1 MEQPEGTQEHGKIG
15 QSAIIK
21 SVKIG
26 QSVIINGW
34 MFYCDIGRYANFHF
48 SFVESWYLI
57 E

>member
-1 MEQPEGTQEHGKIG
+1 MEQPKGTQEHGKIG

-34 MFYCDIGRYANFHF
+34 MF
-48 SFVESWYLI
+48 LL
-57 E
+57 

>member
-26 QSVIINGW
+26 QSHVFIVISVATRISI
-34 MFYCDIGRYANFHF
+34 FR
-48 SFVESWYLI
+48 L
-57 E
+57 